1 MPRQRKSRSQKP
13 KSAQSRGA
21 PATDPFEGFGG
32 YESPHWTPLPDSFYD
47 EHLRYLS
54 GSEVKILVTIFRLT
68 VGWKKAQEKISA
80 PRLADRTG
88 LAESTVRETTKK
100 LEAKGLIDIQR
111 RTTAA
116 GDADAHTYS
125 IRWSENQRTP
135 QRGSTDNQRTVRESP
150 EDRPPMTGGQEQRQP
165 SKKQTL
171 KRKELR
177 DDSEQPLT
185 EAHELGLQL
194 HRNEITREEFNKRL
208 NEIRKNRAAD
218 EDE

>member
-1 MPRQRKSRSQKP
+1 VPRQRNSRSQEP

-21 PATDPFEGFGG
+21 PQTDPFEGFGG
-32 YESPHWTPLPDSFYD
+32 YESPHWTPLPDAFYD

-68 VGWKKAQEKISA
+68 VGWKKAEEKISA

-125 IRWSENQRTP
+125 VRWSENQRTH
-135 QRGSTDNQRTVRESP
+135 QSGSTGNRRTVREIP
-150 EDRPPMTGGQEQRQP
+150 EDRPPTTGGQEHIQP
-165 SKKQTL
+165 SKTQTI
-171 KRKELR
+171 KRKGPR

-194 HRNEITREEFNKRL
+194 HRNEITREEFSRRL
-208 NEIRKNRAAD
+208 NEIRKNRAGN